1 MRKRSEG
8 SPVEEVKL
16 TIGSGGRI
24 NLPARQRRVLG
35 LAEGDEVV
43 VGVEGSA
50 LRIESR
56 DAAIDRVQRKVRE
69 RLGDGRSLSAELIS
83 ERRDEAAKE
92 ASEMEGGLK
101 RSDVG

>member
-1 MRKRSEG
+1 MDEI
-8 SPVEEVKL
+8 KL

-35 LAEGDEVV
+35 LSEGDEVV
-43 VGVEGSA
+43 VGVEDGG

-69 RLGDGRSLSAELIS
+69 HFGDGQSLSEELIS
-83 ERRDEAAKE
+83 ERRDEARKE
-92 ASEMEGGLK
+92 AHEMEDGPQ
-101 RSDVG
+101 RPDVG